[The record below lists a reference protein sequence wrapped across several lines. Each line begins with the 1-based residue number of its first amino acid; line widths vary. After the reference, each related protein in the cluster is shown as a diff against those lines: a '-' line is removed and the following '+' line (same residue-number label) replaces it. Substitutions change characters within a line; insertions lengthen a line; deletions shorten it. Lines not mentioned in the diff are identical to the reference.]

1 MRIYNL
7 NYKEIKKPINK
18 NDWIPSVSGIIWSNS
33 DEDIFFYN
41 VVEEGYLKLY
51 EFHFNEEDITKT
63 YFFLIFTNEYTG
75 SPIKLEENK
84 YLIEYSSFT
93 FPNVI
98 EILQTEE
105 TSKILTCNFIVNLNK
120 QKLKFIYLMNL
131 NLFIINFMMKNS
143 YSMFYIKSSR
153 FR

>member
-1 MRIYNL
+1 MVLFRWRYI
-7 NYKEIKKPINK
+7 
-18 NDWIPSVSGIIWSNS
+18 
-33 DEDIFFYN
+33 FYN

-120 QKLKFIYLMNL
+120 EKLKIMYLMNL
-131 NLFIINFMMKNS
+131 NLFIINFWWKTVIQCFILKPVDLDENNK
-143 YSMFYIKSSR
+143 YPLAFLIHGR
-153 FR
+153 PEEA

>member
-1 MRIYNL
+1 MVLFRWRYI
-7 NYKEIKKPINK
+7 
-18 NDWIPSVSGIIWSNS
+18 
-33 DEDIFFYN
+33 FYN

-75 SPIKLEENK
+75 SPIKLKENK

-98 EILQTEE
+98 EILQAEE

-120 QKLKFIYLMNL
+120 EKIKINIFNEPESFYYKFYDEKQ
-131 NLFIINFMMKNS
+131 LFNVL
-143 YSMFYIKSSR
+143 Y
-153 FR
+153 

>member
-1 MRIYNL
+1 MDI
-7 NYKEIKKPINK
+7 
-18 NDWIPSVSGIIWSNS
+18 SVIGIIWSNL
-33 DEDIFFYN
+33 DEDIFIYI

-75 SPIKLEENK
+75 SPIKLEQNK

-93 FPNVI
+93 FPNAI
-98 EILQTEE
+98 GILQTEE

-120 QKLKFIYLMNL
+120 EKLKLCI
-131 NLFIINFMMKNS
+131 
-143 YSMFYIKSSR
+143 
-153 FR
+153 

>member
-63 YFFLIFTNEYTG
+63 YFFLILTNDYTG
-75 SPIKLEENK
+75 STIKLKENK

-93 FPNVI
+93 FPNAFG
-98 EILQTEE
+98 ILQTEE
-105 TSKILTCNFIVNLNK
+105 TSKILTCNFIKDLK
-120 QKLKFIYLMNL
+120 KEKLKIMKLINL
-131 NLFIINFMMKNS
+131 NLFIINLL
-143 YSMFYIKSSR
+143 IKTVIQC
-153 FR
+153 FIY

>member
-1 MRIYNL
+1 MDIV
-7 NYKEIKKPINK
+7 I
-18 NDWIPSVSGIIWSNS
+18 GIIWSNS
-33 DEDIFFYN
+33 DEDIFIYN

-93 FPNVI
+93 FSNVI

-131 NLFIINFMMKNS
+131 NLFIINFMIKNS
-143 YSMFYIKSSR
+143 YSLFYIKTSR